1 MLVSPIF
8 QTWSKFCTLDG
19 GSMAWCLIVLPTTDV
34 CDYLLQL
41 RTIGE
46 QCPGSAKLVLAWLYK
61 GHKRLLFQ
69 RLVLPITRLLHR
81 CVPSHSLTPRE
92 KSNWRK
98 VEPFISPFFLYLS
111 NIFLKGGGEVERWK
125 SELVEQAFHFS
136 DLGAKVHPCLQFF
149 STPIL

>member
-8 QTWSKFCTLDG
+8 RTWSKFCTLDG

-46 QCPGSAKLVLAWLYK
+46 QCPGSAKLVLARLYK

-81 CVPSHSLTPRE
+81 CVTLPFPHPQ
-92 KSNWRK
+92 RK
-98 VEPFISPFFLYLS
+98 VKLRKGRTFISPLFLYLS
-111 NIFLKGGGEVERWK
+111 NIFFKGGGLKDE
-125 SELVEQAFHFS
+125 
-136 DLGAKVHPCLQFF
+136 KVNWWNKL
-149 STPIL
+149 STSRI